1 MEIPSIYLNR
11 ILADVAKKNASSFH
25 LSVGSLPMMRIS
37 AQLLPMPGES
47 IATSETLNKI
57 IESFLSKDE
66 QAKLQEKR
74 EIVLVKVFN
83 GNFRFRVNIFYQKD
97 LPALSFHYI
106 PSAIKSLTSLRLP
119 KVLYNFINLNYGLLI
134 IAGPYNS
141 GKTTTAVS
149 FIEEINNTNARR
161 IITIEDP
168 IEYLFVNKKSIIE
181 QKQVGRDVKSAKD
194 GVDYCLKEDIDL
206 AYVGEIRRDFSDV
219 IPSILELAAGNCL
232 VVLEIN
238 ADSSIRA
245 AEKILSALEK
255 NMSGQAARYSLAD
268 VLAGI
273 IVQKLMPYRGGGMIM
288 AAEILLAN
296 PAVKSLIRENK
307 IYQFT
312 NIIQTFRDEG
322 MISMDKAIDELVK
335 TGDVKQ

>member
-11 ILADVAKKNASSFH
+11 ILAEAAKKNASSFH
-25 LSVGSLPMMRIS
+25 LSVGSLPMARINS
-37 AQLLPMPGES
+37 QLVPMSGES
-47 IATSETLNKI
+47 IATSGILNKI
-57 IESFLSKDE
+57 TESFLSKEE

-74 EIVLVKVFN
+74 EIILVKVFN

-97 LPALSFHYI
+97 LLALSFHYI
-106 PSAIKSLTSLRLP
+106 PTAIKSLANLRLP
-119 KVLYNFINLNYGLLI
+119 KVLSNFINLNYGLFI

-149 FIEEINNTNARR
+149 FIEEINNTCAKRV
-161 IITIEDP
+161 ITIEDP

-181 QKQVGRDVKSAKD
+181 QRQVKRDVKSVKD
-194 GVDYCLKEDIDL
+194 GVNYCLKEDIDL
-206 AYVGEIRRDFSDV
+206 VYIGEIRNDFTDAIV
-219 IPSILELAAGNCL
+219 SILELAAGNCL

-245 AEKILSALEK
+245 VEKVLASLEK
-255 NMSGQAARYSLAD
+255 NMPGQAARYFLAD

-273 IVQKLMPYRGGGMIM
+273 IVQKLMPCRGGGMVM
-288 AAEILLAN
+288 AAEVLLAN
-296 PAVKSLIRENK
+296 PAIKSLIRENK

-312 NIIQTFRDEG
+312 NIMQTFRGEG
-322 MISMDKAIDELVK
+322 MISMEKAIDELIK
-335 TGDVKQ
+335 TGDIKS

>member
-1 MEIPSIYLNR
+1 MAR
-11 ILADVAKKNASSFH
+11 INSQLV
-25 LSVGSLPMMRIS
+25 PMS
-37 AQLLPMPGES
+37 GES
-47 IATSETLNKI
+47 IATSGILNKI
-57 IESFLSKDE
+57 TESFLSKEE

-74 EIVLVKVFN
+74 EIILVKVFN

-97 LPALSFHYI
+97 LLALSFHYI
-106 PSAIKSLTSLRLP
+106 PTAIKSLANLRLP
-119 KVLYNFINLNYGLLI
+119 KVLSNFINLNYGLFI

-149 FIEEINNTNARR
+149 FIEEINNTCAKRV
-161 IITIEDP
+161 ITIEDP

-181 QKQVGRDVKSAKD
+181 QRQVERDVKSVKD
-194 GVDYCLKEDIDL
+194 GVNYCLKEDIDL
-206 AYVGEIRRDFSDV
+206 VYIGEIRNDFTDAIV
-219 IPSILELAAGNCL
+219 SILELAAGNCL

-245 AEKILSALEK
+245 VEKVLASLEK
-255 NMSGQAARYSLAD
+255 NMPGQAARYFLAD

-273 IVQKLMPYRGGGMIM
+273 IVQKLMPCRGGGMVM
-288 AAEILLAN
+288 AAEVLLAN
-296 PAVKSLIRENK
+296 PAIKSLIRENK

-312 NIIQTFRDEG
+312 NIMQTFRGEG
-322 MISMDKAIDELVK
+322 MISMEKAIDELVK

>member
-1 MEIPSIYLNR
+1 MNR
-11 ILADVAKKNASSFH
+11 ILAEAAKKNASSFH
-25 LSVGSLPMMRIS
+25 LSVGSLPMARINS
-37 AQLLPMPGES
+37 QLVPMSGES
-47 IATSETLNKI
+47 IATSGILNKI
-57 IESFLSKDE
+57 TESFLSKEE

-74 EIVLVKVFN
+74 EIILVKVFN

-97 LPALSFHYI
+97 LLALSFHYI
-106 PSAIKSLTSLRLP
+106 PTAIKSLANLRLP
-119 KVLYNFINLNYGLLI
+119 KVLGNFINLNYGLFI

-149 FIEEINNTNARR
+149 FIEEINNTCAKRV
-161 IITIEDP
+161 ITIEDP

-181 QKQVGRDVKSAKD
+181 QRQVERDVKSVKD
-194 GVDYCLKEDIDL
+194 GVNYCLKEDIDL
-206 AYVGEIRRDFSDV
+206 VYIGEIRNDFTDAIV
-219 IPSILELAAGNCL
+219 SILELAAGNCL

-245 AEKILSALEK
+245 VEKVLASLEK
-255 NMSGQAARYSLAD
+255 NMPGQAARYFLAD

-273 IVQKLMPYRGGGMIM
+273 IVQKLMPCRGGGMVM
-288 AAEILLAN
+288 AAEVLLAN
-296 PAVKSLIRENK
+296 PAIKSLIRENK

-312 NIIQTFRDEG
+312 NIMQTFRGEG
-322 MISMDKAIDELVK
+322 MISMEKAIDELVK